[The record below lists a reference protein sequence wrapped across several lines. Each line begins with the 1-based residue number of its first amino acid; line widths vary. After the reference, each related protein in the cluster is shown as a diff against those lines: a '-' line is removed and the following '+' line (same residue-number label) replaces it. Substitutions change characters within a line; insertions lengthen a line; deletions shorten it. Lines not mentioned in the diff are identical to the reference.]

1 MLTLIIGAAILFFMQ
16 VNFSSCAKETVTKTV
31 TDTLTIND
39 TVTVNKTDTLTSPRV
54 YPVEGLWAG
63 TSTDNSSSATFPFD
77 ISFYADGTVLCKA
90 YAVGG
95 PYYSDGTWALAGST
109 ITCYITTVNSGTVNQ
124 TLIFTYSDTGTLTSG
139 TWEDTYGASNTGV
152 FSTFTPAN

>member
-1 MLTLIIGAAILFFMQ
+1 MRKSFSILTLIICTGILFCMQ

-31 TDTLTIND
+31 TDT
-39 TVTVNKTDTLTSPRV
+39 VTVNNTDTVTSPRV
-54 YPVEGLWAG
+54 YPVEGLWTG
-63 TSTDNSSSATFPFD
+63 TSTDNGSSTTFPFN

-90 YAVGG
+90 SAAGG
-95 PYYSDGTWALAGST
+95 PYYSDGTWALAGNT
-109 ITCYITTVNSGTVNQ
+109 ITCYITTVNSATVEQ
-124 TLIFTYSDTGTLTSG
+124 TLTFTYSSAGTLTSG